1 MSGWLTRNRGPG
13 LRCECI
19 LDYGMPGVQA
29 EEFGTDLIR
38 LFVCCCFFPEK
49 LYWVFSKASLTSFN
63 TVGDV

>member
-29 EEFGTDLIR
+29 DEFGTDLIR
-38 LFVCCCFFPEK
+38 LFVVFF
-49 LYWVFSKASLTSFN
+49 FSWKIVLGLFKSFIN
-63 TVGDV
+63 IL

>member
-29 EEFGTDLIR
+29 EEFGTDLIK
-38 LFVCCCFFPEK
+38 LFVCWFFFFLENCTGFFQK
-49 LYWVFSKASLTSFN
+49 LH
-63 TVGDV
+63 